1 MQKIDRLKRIM
12 EKSDSN
18 KIIILTN
25 HYKISGTVYECEEC
39 NKEEFINLTNV
50 SLCKFEDSY
59 TCECDDFGGAKYDW
73 LHINLDKVVAFS
85 FIQ

>member
-1 MQKIDRLKRIM
+1 MHRIDRLKKIM

-25 HYKISGTVYECEEC
+25 HYQISGTVYECEEC

-50 SLCKFEDSY
+50 SLCKFEDTYSCH
-59 TCECDDFGGAKYDW
+59 CEDFSETKYDW

-85 FIQ
+85 FVH